1 MPLHP
6 PSLRSSILSLRSA
19 FPHFLQKILV
29 FKFQS
34 FFPWLLCSKFCFT
47 FWLRDPEP
55 EKLFNF
61 LKTDGCSVPFP
72 HSHATTPTTG
82 KPLTNLLAVN
92 PLCGRVCVCGG
103 RGKGWVKGHI
113 ISPHTPHPTPPSP
126 TPTSLSSLLTVTT
139 CHFHSPLYTLHS
151 PPSKL
156 PPPHSTTHNY
166 PPSNLPP
173 IHK

>member
-1 MPLHP
+1 MSNTFFKNHSTLVRNPEMPLHP

-92 PLCGRVCVCGG
+92 PLCGRVLWTPARFFFFYHKPGG
-103 RGKGWVKGHI
+103 
-113 ISPHTPHPTPPSP
+113 S
-126 TPTSLSSLLTVTT
+126 
-139 CHFHSPLYTLHS
+139 
-151 PPSKL
+151 
-156 PPPHSTTHNY
+156 
-166 PPSNLPP
+166 
-173 IHK
+173 IHCKIK